1 MARDTDAGQTVQ
13 QAEQMLEKTMN
24 QTRGALDN
32 YFSFMQKAFAVY
44 PADGTEL
51 AEKMH
56 RYTAQNISAA
66 RDFVHNLGQAKDF
79 QEIIRIQTEFMQTRF
94 GVFTE
99 QTKGLTEAFTKAA
112 TDTVKSS
119 RTWVRFLSVRDSLLT
134 TSRSS
139 GTDIHGGLRPCS
151 T

>member
-44 PADGTEL
+44 PVGGTEL

-66 RDFVHNLGQAKDF
+66 RDFVHKLGQAKDF
-79 QEIIRIQTEFMQTRF
+79 QEIIRIQTEFMQTQF

-119 RTWVRFLSVRDSLLT
+119 RT
-134 TSRSS
+134 
-139 GTDIHGGLRPCS
+139 
-151 T
+151 